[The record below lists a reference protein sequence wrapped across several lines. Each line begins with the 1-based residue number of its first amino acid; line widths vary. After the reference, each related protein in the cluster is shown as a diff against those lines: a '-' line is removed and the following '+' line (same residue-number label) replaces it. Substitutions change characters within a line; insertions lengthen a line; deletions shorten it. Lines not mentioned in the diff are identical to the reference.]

1 MLSQRTD
8 DKMKYFDANG
18 ERIGPYSRVSSVP
31 PKRDPDNYFFRVES
45 CSRTFSIEGSYFE
58 GSENYTL

>member
-8 DKMKYFDANG
+8 DKMKYFDTNG

-45 CSRTFSIEGSYFE
+45 CSRTFSIEGSYF
-58 GSENYTL
+58 